1 MARRTRQKK
10 RLYSPADL
18 EEAVNVLLSTM
29 AKGKASDTRVLRV
42 QAAAA
47 MLHSLAD
54 KSGGAVI
61 AGCCTQGCCDA
72 LALKMIA
79 RKR

>member
-1 MARRTRQKK
+1 MATGKK
-10 RLYSPADL
+10 KLYSPGDL
-18 EEAVNVLLSTM
+18 EEAVDVLLKTLES
-29 AKGKASDTRVLRV
+29 GRSDQNSRLVRVK
-42 QAAAA
+42 AAAA
-47 MLHSLAD
+47 MLHSLGD

-79 RKR
+79 KK